1 MASDRLEARLQQ
13 AVVVVVMVMVRMVM
27 LSARIVHRTAAH
39 RHPLRTATGWGGQS
53 P

>member
-1 MASDRLEARLQQ
+1 MASDRLEALQQ
-13 AVVVVVMVMVRMVM
+13 AVVVVVVMMRMAM
-27 LSARIVHRTAAH
+27 LSGRIGHLRAAH